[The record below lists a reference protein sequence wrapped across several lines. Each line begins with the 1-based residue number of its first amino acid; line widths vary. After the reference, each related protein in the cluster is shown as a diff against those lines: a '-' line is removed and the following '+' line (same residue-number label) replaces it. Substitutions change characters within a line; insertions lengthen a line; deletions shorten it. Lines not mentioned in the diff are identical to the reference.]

1 MAYQSARTASY
12 DSGPSHGFRNF
23 FLLVILLAVVAL
35 CMALFRGSAPQIVLQ
50 QPPRALGMHTPLTVT
65 VASDMGIREASAYFQ
80 QNGRT
85 FPLADAKPVSKRR
98 WWIAPKEG
106 RQLTL
111 SLNAGRSDV
120 SGLQDGKAELV
131 VEAIASNLRGS
142 KAALQQSFEV
152 RSVPPS
158 IASQTPQLYVNQGGA
173 DMVVYTVSQGTDE
186 SGVEVAGKFF
196 PGFQMPNAPAGTM
209 FSIFAFPYD
218 APADAQF
225 ALIARDDAGNEA
237 RQVLPVHAFPKS
249 FPARPMPINDTF
261 IQNVVMAIIQHTP
274 SISDQHDPLKNFLL
288 VNHDLRRVQT
298 KQLEEMGKQTAHEFL
313 WHGPFTR
320 LPAATEASFAD
331 HRFYVYNGQ
340 KIDDEFHLGI
350 DLAGTQHMP
359 ILAANSGRVVMAQYF
374 GIYGNAVLIDHGFG
388 LMSLYGHMNDFAVKP
403 GDSVKQGDLLGHS
416 DTTGLAGGD
425 HLHFSILL
433 DGQQVNPK
441 EWWDPHW
448 LHDRIEAKLAEYAK
462 TK

>member
-1 MAYQSARTASY
+1 MAYPSVRTASY
-12 DSGPSHGFRNF
+12 DSGPSHGIRNF
-23 FLLVILLAVVAL
+23 FLLLILLAVVAV
-35 CMALFRGSAPQIVLQ
+35 CMALFRGGAPQIALLN
-50 QPPRALGMHTPLTVT
+50 PPRAIGMHTPLTVT
-65 VASDMGIREASAYFQ
+65 VTSGMGLRDVKAYYQ

-85 FPLADAKPVSKRR
+85 FPLAEAKPVAKRH
-98 WWIAPKEG
+98 WWLAPKEG

-111 SLNAGRSDV
+111 DLKAGRSDIP
-120 SGLQDGKAELV
+120 GLQDGKVELV
-131 VEAIASNLRGS
+131 VEAEASNLRGS

-152 RSVPPS
+152 RSVPPTIS
-158 IASQTPQLYVNQGGA
+158 ALTTQHYVNQGGA
-173 DMVVYTVSQGTDE
+173 DMVVYTVSPGATE

-196 PGFQMPNAPAGTM
+196 PGFQMPKAPAGTM

-218 APADAQF
+218 APADARF
-225 ALIARDDAGNEA
+225 ELVARDDAGNEA
-237 RQVLPVHAFPKS
+237 RQAFPVHAFPKT
-249 FPARPMPINDTF
+249 FPARPMPINDDF
-261 IQNVVMAIIQHTP
+261 IARVVMPIIQHTP

-288 VNHDLRRVQT
+288 VNRDLRHEQT

-313 WHGPFTR
+313 WHGTFTR

-331 HRFYVYNGQ
+331 HRFYVYNKQ
-340 KIDDEFHLGI
+340 KVDDEFHLGI

-374 GIYGNAVLIDHGFG
+374 GIYGNAVLVDHGFG

-403 GDSVKQGDLLGHS
+403 GDTVKQGQLIGHS

-448 LHDRIEAKLAEYAK
+448 LHDRIEAKLAEYGK
-462 TK
+462 

>member
-1 MAYQSARTASY
+1 MAFQSARKASY

-23 FLLVILLAVVAL
+23 FLLLILLAVAAAIIAL
-35 CMALFRGSAPQIVLQ
+35 LRGGPPQIALQ
-50 QPPRALGMHTPLTVT
+50 QPPRALGMHTPLTVK
-65 VASDMGIREASAYFQ
+65 VSDSMGIRDVKAYLQ
-80 QNGRT
+80 QNGRSFDLT
-85 FPLADAKPVSKRR
+85 EAKPLSKSR
-98 WWIAPKEG
+98 WWLAPKGG
-106 RQLTL
+106 RDLTL
-111 SLNAGRSDV
+111 DLKAGRADV
-120 SGLQDGKAELV
+120 PGLQDGKVELV
-131 VEAIASNLRGS
+131 VEATAANMRGS
-142 KAALQQSFEV
+142 KATLRQSFEV
-152 RSVPPS
+152 RSAPPTIS
-158 IASQTPQLYVNQGGA
+158 ALTTQHYVNQGGA
-173 DMVVYTVSQGTDE
+173 DMVVYTVSQGATE

-196 PGFQMPNAPAGTM
+196 AGFQMPNAPAGTM

-218 APADAQF
+218 APADSQF

-237 RQVLPVHAFPKS
+237 RQPFPVHTFPKS
-249 FPARPMPINDTF
+249 FPARPMPINDDF
-261 IQNVVMAIIQHTP
+261 IARVVMPIIQHTP

-288 VNHDLRRVQT
+288 VNRDLRHEQT
-298 KQLEEMGKQTAHEFL
+298 KQLAEMGAKTEHAFL

-340 KIDDEFHLGI
+340 KVDDEFHLGI

-359 ILAANSGRVVMAQYF
+359 IQAANSGRVVMAQYF

-403 GDSVKQGDLLGHS
+403 GDTVKQGDLLGHS
-416 DTTGLAGGD
+416 DTTGLAAGD

-448 LHDRIEAKLAEYAK
+448 LHDRIEAKIAEYGK
-462 TK
+462 